1 MAIGVLV
8 ALAMPVAAGAQ
19 TTFHVADSASLNMA
33 ITSAVSGD
41 QIIFDANITLTSDL
55 SSIQA
60 DVTIDGAGHT
70 LSGNNQFRGL
80 FITTTTDLV
89 PVNVAI
95 ANLTI
100 QNTLAAGGNGGAGTA
115 GGGGGAGLGGALYVA
130 NLATVTVSNVNLVGN
145 TATGGSGGAGGT
157 GVAGGGG
164 LFAAMGGG
172 GGMMGGPFGNRSSPI
187 TDAAITQAQS
197 VLTATQVT
205 ALQQLQAQQQAQRQ
219 LSQIVRQTMNGGS
232 APPSSGTSTA
242 QSSGA
247 ASPSAPAAPSPPG
260 G

>member
-1 MAIGVLV
+1 MKSGRIALVVAIGVLV

-100 QNTLAAGGNGGAGTA
+100 QIQPLISRRRPLVTSYTNPRRATF
-115 GGGGGAGLGGALYVA
+115 LGIQGWV
-130 NLATVTVSNVNLVGN
+130 
-145 TATGGSGGAGGT
+145 
-157 GVAGGGG
+157 
-164 LFAAMGGG
+164 
-172 GGMMGGPFGNRSSPI
+172 RSFC
-187 TDAAITQAQS
+187 
-197 VLTATQVT
+197 
-205 ALQQLQAQQQAQRQ
+205 
-219 LSQIVRQTMNGGS
+219 N
-232 APPSSGTSTA
+232 
-242 QSSGA
+242 
-247 ASPSAPAAPSPPG
+247 
-260 G
+260 